1 VSFGGDRQSGT
12 RARIRAPLRVSLVL
26 AALGALA
33 VAAGAFG
40 TSAGPD
46 LLFVSVDDTG
56 TDELRYI
63 EVVHAD
69 GTGRRKLT
77 RGESASWA
85 PDGSRIAFAAY
96 REDTRSRDLFVR
108 RADGSQQTRLTR
120 TPEDESSADW
130 SPDGQLLAFTGDSDR
145 PLEVRVVAPDG
156 TGARTI
162 SPGAHLSWSPDGS
175 RLASVRGAE
184 IWVTRLDG
192 SSRVSVARLQEE
204 VQGQPNEWPVWS
216 PDSSRL
222 AYIFD
227 GDLWVV
233 PAAGGIPRALTS
245 TKDDREQQVSWSP
258 DGTTIAFV
266 RRPKNPNGLPTLWV
280 ADPARGTTR
289 RLGDVGAVDP
299 VWTPDG
305 RTIVFVRG
313 GVDNCNYKGGCD
325 LEGSSIQEGSEPDN
339 GIYAIGAD
347 GTGQRRLTRG
357 YDVGPVVSP
366 AGSHLVFP
374 RSEEGGYVDGVRLV
388 GLSGGCTR
396 RVAKTSAAESISWNP
411 KTPRLP
417 RIHCVDLTLSVSR
430 SAVSG
435 LGKPFTIEYVVGNTG
450 DQAANGVRL
459 TVGFPGI
466 FRPRSAARCQVVKRD
481 ARWAKV
487 ECRLGAIRPGSR
499 VRVAVEGVVAPPRRS
514 DAKQE
519 STSIEEYVSAEVA
532 ARGDDSDS
540 LNNTAG
546 VPLRIS
552 RCTFTGTLE
561 DDRLTGT
568 AGADYIC
575 GRLGNDRL
583 RGLSGNDALD
593 GGLGADTLDP
603 GPGRD
608 IVRARGGDDVVLAAD
623 GETDIVACGSGEDR
637 VVADKRDRVDGS
649 CERVERRP

>member
-1 VSFGGDRQSGT
+1 MSMRTV
-12 RARIRAPLRVSLVL
+12 PLLLCLIAL
-26 AALGALA
+26 AAPVAVAGALA
-33 VAAGAFG
+33 AAGAEPAFV
-40 TSAGPD
+40 
-46 LLFVSVDDTG
+46 FVSVDETG
-56 TDELRYI
+56 VDEVRYI
-63 EVVHAD
+63 EVVRAD

-77 RGESASWA
+77 QGESASWA

-96 REDTRSRDLFVR
+96 REDTGSRDLFVR
-108 RADGSQQTRLTR
+108 RADGTQQTRLTR
-120 TPEDESSADW
+120 TPDDERSADW
-130 SPDGQLLAFTGDSDR
+130 SPDGQLLAFTGDR
-145 PLEVRVVAPDG
+145 NGALEVRVVAPDG
-156 TGARTI
+156 TGERTI

-175 RLASVRGAE
+175 RLASVRGPE

-204 VQGQPNEWPVWS
+204 VQGQPTEWPVWS

-233 PAAGGIPRALTS
+233 PATGGTPRALTNR
-245 TKDDREQQVSWSP
+245 KDDRAQQVSWSP
-258 DGTTIAFV
+258 DSTTIAYV
-266 RRPKNPNGLPTLWV
+266 RRPENPNSVPTLWV
-280 ADPARGTTR
+280 ADPTRGTTH
-289 RLGDVGAVDP
+289 RLGDVGAIDP

-305 RTIVFVRG
+305 KTIVFVRG
-313 GVDNCNYKGGCD
+313 GVGNCGYKVGCD
-325 LEGSSIQEGSEPDN
+325 LEGRPAGGSEPDN

-357 YDVGPVVSP
+357 YDVGPAVSP
-366 AGSHLVFP
+366 AGSHLVFS
-374 RSEEGGYVDGVRLV
+374 RSEDGGYVDDVRVV
-388 GLSGGCTR
+388 GISGGCTR

-450 DQAANGVRL
+450 DRAANDVRL

-466 FRPRSAARCQVVKRD
+466 FRPRASARCQVAKRD

-487 ECRLGAIRPGSR
+487 TCRLGAVRSGRR
-499 VRVAVEGVVAPPRRS
+499 VRVEVEGVVAPARPS
-514 DAKQE
+514 DATQE
-519 STSIEEYVSAEVA
+519 STIIEEYVSADVA
-532 ARGDDSDS
+532 PRGDDSDS

-546 VPLRIS
+546 VPLLIA
-552 RCTFTGTLE
+552 RCTLTGTLK
-561 DDRLTGT
+561 DDRLRGT

-583 RGLSGNDALD
+583 RGLSGNDVLD

-608 IVRARGGDDVVLAAD
+608 TVRARGGDDIVMAAD
-623 GETDIVACGSGEDR
+623 GATDIVACGAGEDR

-649 CERVERRP
+649 CERVERSR